1 MNSEL
6 WIKFALL
13 FITFA
18 PQVRAEKIVPNFQ
31 QGVLNNHT
39 ETKSILKRDLTI
51 YEFRNGYELTVGGNN
66 VQPSTNNIAPSGVIK
81 TAGSVSGTATTYVM
95 PELSTKPSYSIV
107 DTGAAFS
114 YYETLETPGIKSMT
128 KIIEE
133 QTIESI
139 SDSTSTFQ

>member
-1 MNSEL
+1 MKSK
-6 WIKFALL
+6 WTKIALL
-13 FITFA
+13 FIIFT

-39 ETKSILKRDLTI
+39 ETKTILKRDLTI
-51 YEFRNGYELTVGGNN
+51 FEFRNGYELTVGGMN
-66 VQPSTNNIAPSGVIK
+66 VKPSTNNIAPSGYVK
-81 TAGSVSGTATTYVM
+81 TAGTVSGTATTYVM
-95 PELSTKPSYSIV
+95 PELSTKPEYSIV
-107 DTGAAFS
+107 NEGASFS

>member
-1 MNSEL
+1 MKLKS
-6 WIKFALL
+6 IKLVLL
-13 FITFA
+13 FITFSSIA
-18 PQVRAEKIVPNFQ
+18 KAEKIVPNFQ

-39 ETKSILKRDLTI
+39 ETKSVIKRDLTVF
-51 YEFRNGYELTVGGNN
+51 EFRNGYELTVGGTN
-66 VQPSTNNIAPSGVIK
+66 VKPSTNNIAPSGFVK
-81 TAGSVSGTATTYVM
+81 TAGTVSGTATTYVM
-95 PELSTKPSYSIV
+95 PDLTTKPQYSIV
-107 DTGAAFS
+107 NEGASFS

>member
-1 MNSEL
+1 MKLKS
-6 WIKFALL
+6 IKLVLL
-13 FITFA
+13 FITFSSIA
-18 PQVRAEKIVPNFQ
+18 KAEKIVPNFQ

-39 ETKSILKRDLTI
+39 ETKSVIKRDLTVF
-51 YEFRNGYELTVGGNN
+51 EFRNGYELTVGGTN
-66 VQPSTNNIAPSGVIK
+66 VKPSTNNIAPSGFVK
-81 TAGSVSGTATTYVM
+81 TAGTLSGTSTTYVM
-95 PELSTKPSYSIV
+95 PDLTTKPQYSIV
-107 DTGAAFS
+107 NDGASFS

>member
-1 MNSEL
+1 MKSWL
-6 WIKFALL
+6 SKLPFLL
-13 FITFA
+13 ITFA
-18 PQVRAEKIVPNFQ
+18 PQVRAEKIIPNFQ

-39 ETKSILKRDLTI
+39 ETKTVLKRDLTI
-51 YEFRNGYELTVGGNN
+51 YEWNTGYSLTVGGAN
-66 VQPSTNNIAPSGVIK
+66 VKPSTNNIAPSGFVK
-81 TAGSVSGTATTYVM
+81 TAGTVSGVATTYVM
-95 PELSTKPSYSIV
+95 PDLSTKPQYSIV
-107 DTGAAFS
+107 NEGAAFS

>member
-1 MNSEL
+1 MKL
-6 WIKFALL
+6 KWTKIAIL
-13 FITFA
+13 FIIFA

-39 ETKSILKRDLTI
+39 ETKTILKRDLTVF
-51 YEFRNGYELTVGGNN
+51 EFRNGYELTVGGVN
-66 VQPSTNNIAPSGVIK
+66 VKPSTSNIAPSGFVK
-81 TAGSVSGTATTYVM
+81 TAGTVSGTATTYVM
-95 PELSTKPSYSIV
+95 PDLTTKPQYSIV
-107 DTGAAFS
+107 NEGASFS
-114 YYETLETPGIKSMT
+114 YYETLETPGVKSMT

>member
-1 MNSEL
+1 MKL
-6 WIKFALL
+6 KWTKIALL

-31 QGVLNNHT
+31 QGVLQNHT
-39 ETKSILKRDLTI
+39 ETKTILKRDLTVF
-51 YEFRNGYELTVGGNN
+51 EFRNGYELTFGGHN
-66 VQPSTNNIAPSGVIK
+66 VKPSTNNIAPSGYVK
-81 TAGSVSGTATTYVM
+81 TAGTVSGTATTYVM
-95 PELSTKPSYSIV
+95 PDLSTKPQYSIV
-107 DTGAAFS
+107 NEGASFS

>member
-1 MNSEL
+1 MKSWL
-6 WIKFALL
+6 SKLPFLL
-13 FITFA
+13 LTFA

-39 ETKSILKRDLTI
+39 ETKSVIKRDLTVF
-51 YEFRNGYELTVGGNN
+51 EFRNGYELTVGGTN
-66 VQPSTNNIAPSGVIK
+66 VKPSTNNIAPSGFVK
-81 TAGSVSGTATTYVM
+81 TPGTVSGTATTYVM
-95 PELSTKPSYSIV
+95 PDLTTKPQYSIV
-107 DTGAAFS
+107 NNGASFS

>member
-1 MNSEL
+1 MRSWL
-6 WIKFALL
+6 SKVAFL

-39 ETKSILKRDLTI
+39 ETKTILKRDLTVF
-51 YEFRNGYELTVGGNN
+51 EFRNGYELTVGGAN
-66 VQPSTNNIAPSGVIK
+66 VKPSTNNIAPSGFIR
-81 TAGSVSGTATTYVM
+81 TPGTVSGTATTYVM
-95 PELSTKPSYSIV
+95 PDLTTKPKYSIV
-107 DTGAAFS
+107 NEGASFS
-114 YYETLETPGIKSMT
+114 YYETLETPGVKSMT

>member
-1 MNSEL
+1 MR
-6 WIKFALL
+6 LL
-13 FITFA
+13 LSKLGLIFITFTSVA
-18 PQVRAEKIVPNFQ
+18 KAEKIVPNFQ

-39 ETKSILKRDLTI
+39 ETKTILKRDLTVF
-51 YEFRNGYELTVGGNN
+51 EFRNGYELTLGGMN
-66 VQPSTNNIAPSGVIK
+66 VKPSKNNIAPSGYVK
-81 TAGSVSGTATTYVM
+81 TAGTVSGTATTYVM
-95 PELSTKPSYSIV
+95 PELSTKPEYSIV
-107 DTGAAFS
+107 NEGASFS

>member
-1 MNSEL
+1 MKL
-6 WIKFALL
+6 KWTKIALL

-39 ETKSILKRDLTI
+39 ETKTVLKRDLTVF
-51 YEFRNGYELTVGGNN
+51 EFRNGYELTVGGMNIK
-66 VQPSTNNIAPSGVIK
+66 PSTNNIAPSGFVK
-81 TAGSVSGTATTYVM
+81 TAGTVSGTATTYVM
-95 PELSTKPSYSIV
+95 PDLTTKPQYSIV
-107 DTGAAFS
+107 NEGASFS
-114 YYETLETPGIKSMT
+114 YYETLETPGIKTMT

>member
-1 MNSEL
+1 MKSK
-6 WIKFALL
+6 WTKIALL

-39 ETKSILKRDLTI
+39 ETKTILKRDLTI
-51 YEFRNGYELTVGGNN
+51 FEFRNGYDLTVGGMNIK
-66 VQPSTNNIAPSGVIK
+66 PSTNNIAPSGFVK
-81 TAGSVSGTATTYVM
+81 TAGTVSGTATTYVM
-95 PELSTKPSYSIV
+95 PNLSTKPQYSIV
-107 DTGAAFS
+107 NEGASFS

>member
-1 MNSEL
+1 MKSK
-6 WIKFALL
+6 WTRIAFL
-13 FITFA
+13 FVIFT

-39 ETKSILKRDLTI
+39 ETKTILKRDLTVF
-51 YEFRNGYELTVGGNN
+51 EFRNGYELTVGGMNIK
-66 VQPSTNNIAPSGVIK
+66 PSTNNIAPSGFVK
-81 TAGSVSGTATTYVM
+81 TAGTVSGTATTYVM
-95 PELSTKPSYSIV
+95 PDLSTKPQYSIV
-107 DTGAAFS
+107 NEGASFS
-114 YYETLETPGIKSMT
+114 YYETLETPGVKSMT

>member
-1 MNSEL
+1 MKL
-6 WIKFALL
+6 KWTKIALL
-13 FITFA
+13 FIIFA

-39 ETKSILKRDLTI
+39 ETKTILKRDLTVF
-51 YEFRNGYELTVGGNN
+51 EFRNGYELTVGGMNIK
-66 VQPSTNNIAPSGVIK
+66 PSTNNIAPSGFVK
-81 TAGSVSGTATTYVM
+81 TAGTVSGTATTYVM
-95 PELSTKPSYSIV
+95 PDLTTKPQYSIV
-107 DTGAAFS
+107 NEGASFS

>member
-1 MNSEL
+1 MKSK
-6 WIKFALL
+6 WTKIALL

-39 ETKSILKRDLTI
+39 ETKTILKRDLTVF
-51 YEFRNGYELTVGGNN
+51 EFRNGYELTVGGVN
-66 VQPSTNNIAPSGVIK
+66 VKPSTNNIAPSGFVK
-81 TAGSVSGTATTYVM
+81 TAGTVSGTATTYVM
-95 PELSTKPSYSIV
+95 PDLSSKPQYSIV
-107 DTGAAFS
+107 NEGASFS

>member
-1 MNSEL
+1 MKL
-6 WIKFALL
+6 KWTKIAFL
-13 FITFA
+13 FVIFA

-39 ETKSILKRDLTI
+39 ETKSVINRDLTI
-51 YEFRNGYELTVGGNN
+51 FEFRTGYSLTVGGSN
-66 VQPSTNNIAPSGVIK
+66 VEPSTDNIAPSGYIQ
-81 TAGSVSGTATTYVM
+81 TAGTVAGTATTYVM
-95 PELSTKPSYSIV
+95 PDLTSKPQYSIV
-107 DTGAAFS
+107 NEGAAFS

-133 QTIESI
+133 QTIESV

>member
-1 MNSEL
+1 MRLLLSKL
-6 WIKFALL
+6 AFL

-39 ETKSILKRDLTI
+39 ETKTILKRDLTVF
-51 YEFRNGYELTVGGNN
+51 EFRNGYELTVGGMNIK
-66 VQPSTNNIAPSGVIK
+66 PSANNIAPSGFIR
-81 TAGSVSGTATTYVM
+81 TPGTVSGVATTYVM
-95 PELSTKPSYSIV
+95 PDLTTKPQYSIV
-107 DTGAAFS
+107 NEGASFS

>member
-1 MNSEL
+1 M
-6 WIKFALL
+6 IKLALL
-13 FITFA
+13 FITFSSIA
-18 PQVRAEKIVPNFQ
+18 KAEKIVPNFQ

-39 ETKSILKRDLTI
+39 ETKSVINRDLTI
-51 YEFRNGYELTVGGNN
+51 YEFRTGYQFSVGGNN
-66 VQPSTNNIAPSGVIK
+66 VKPSTNNIAPSGFVK
-81 TAGSVSGTATTYVM
+81 TPGTVSGVATTYVL

-107 DTGAAFS
+107 DVGASFS

>member
-1 MNSEL
+1 MKSWL
-6 WIKFALL
+6 SKLPFLL
-13 FITFA
+13 ITFA
-18 PQVRAEKIVPNFQ
+18 PQVRAEKIIPNFQ

-39 ETKSILKRDLTI
+39 ETKTILKRDLTVFEFRTG
-51 YEFRNGYELTVGGNN
+51 YEFTTGGSGIK
-66 VQPSTNNIAPSGVIK
+66 PSTTNIAPSGFIK
-81 TAGSVSGTATTYVM
+81 TPGTISGTATTYVM
-95 PELSTKPSYSIV
+95 PDLSTKPAYSIV
-107 DTGAAFS
+107 NEGAAFS

>member
-1 MNSEL
+1 MKSWL
-6 WIKFALL
+6 SKLALL
-13 FITFA
+13 SITFA

-39 ETKSILKRDLTI
+39 ETKSVLKRDLTVF
-51 YEFRNGYELTVGGNN
+51 EFRNGYSLTVGGVN
-66 VQPSTNNIAPSGVIK
+66 VKPSTTNIAPSGFVK
-81 TAGSVSGTATTYVM
+81 TPGTVSGVATTYVM
-95 PELSTKPSYSIV
+95 PNLSTKPQYSIV
-107 DTGAAFS
+107 NEGASFS

>member
-1 MNSEL
+1 MKL
-6 WIKFALL
+6 KWTKIALL
-13 FITFA
+13 FIIFA

-39 ETKSILKRDLTI
+39 ETKTVLKRDLTVF
-51 YEFRNGYELTVGGNN
+51 EFRNGDELTVGGMNIK
-66 VQPSTNNIAPSGVIK
+66 PSTNNIAPSGFVK
-81 TAGSVSGTATTYVM
+81 TAGTVSGTATTYVM
-95 PELSTKPSYSIV
+95 PDLTTKPQYSIV
-107 DTGAAFS
+107 NEGASFS

>member
-1 MNSEL
+1 MKSK
-6 WIKFALL
+6 WTRIAFLL
-13 FITFA
+13 VIFA

-39 ETKSILKRDLTI
+39 ETKSVINRDLTI
-51 YEFRNGYELTVGGNN
+51 YEFRTGYQFSVGGNN
-66 VQPSTNNIAPSGVIK
+66 VKPSTNNIAPSGFVK
-81 TAGSVSGTATTYVM
+81 TPGTVSGVATTYVM

-107 DTGAAFS
+107 DVGASFS

>member
-1 MNSEL
+1 MKSWL
-6 WIKFALL
+6 SKLALL
-13 FITFA
+13 SITFA

-39 ETKSILKRDLTI
+39 ETKSVINRELII
-51 YEFRNGYELTVGGNN
+51 YEFRTGYQFTVGGNN
-66 VQPSTNNIAPSGVIK
+66 VQPSTTNISPSGFIK
-81 TAGSVSGTATTYVM
+81 TQGTVSGTATTYVM
-95 PELSTKPSYSIV
+95 PDLSVKPQYSIV
-107 DTGAAFS
+107 NEGAAFS
-114 YYETLETPGIKSMT
+114 YYETLESPGISSMT

>member
-1 MNSEL
+1 MKSK
-6 WIKFALL
+6 WTKIALL

-39 ETKSILKRDLTI
+39 ETKSVIKRDLTVF
-51 YEFRNGYELTVGGNN
+51 EFRNGYELTVGGMNIK
-66 VQPSTNNIAPSGVIK
+66 PSTNNIAPSGFVK
-81 TAGSVSGTATTYVM
+81 TAGTVSGTATTYVM
-95 PELSTKPSYSIV
+95 PDLTTKPQYSIV
-107 DTGAAFS
+107 NDGASFS

>member
-1 MNSEL
+1 MKL
-6 WIKFALL
+6 KWTKIALL

-39 ETKSILKRDLTI
+39 ETKTVLKRDLTVF
-51 YEFRNGYELTVGGNN
+51 EFRNGYELTVGGMNIK
-66 VQPSTNNIAPSGVIK
+66 PSTNNIAPSGFVK
-81 TAGSVSGTATTYVM
+81 TAGTVSGTATTYVM
-95 PELSTKPSYSIV
+95 PDLTTKPQYSIV
-107 DTGAAFS
+107 NEGASFS

>member
-1 MNSEL
+1 MKSR
-6 WIKFALL
+6 WTKIALL

-39 ETKSILKRDLTI
+39 ETKTVLKRDLTVF
-51 YEFRNGYELTVGGNN
+51 EFRNGYELTVGGMNIK
-66 VQPSTNNIAPSGVIK
+66 PSTNNIAPSGFVK
-81 TAGSVSGTATTYVM
+81 TAGTVSGTATTYVM
-95 PELSTKPSYSIV
+95 PDLTTKPQYSIV
-107 DTGAAFS
+107 NEGASFS

>member
-1 MNSEL
+1 MKSWL
-6 WIKFALL
+6 SKLALL
-13 FITFA
+13 SITFA

-31 QGVLNNHT
+31 QGILNNHT
-39 ETKSILKRDLTI
+39 ETKTVLKRDMTI
-51 YEFRNGYELTVGGNN
+51 YEWNTGYSLTVGGAN
-66 VQPSTNNIAPSGVIK
+66 VKPSTNNIAPSGFVK
-81 TAGSVSGTATTYVM
+81 TPGTVSGVATTYVM
-95 PELSTKPSYSIV
+95 PDLSTKPQYSIV
-107 DTGAAFS
+107 NEGAAFS

>member
-1 MNSEL
+1 MRSWL
-6 WIKFALL
+6 SKVAFL

-39 ETKSILKRDLTI
+39 ETKTILKRDLTVF
-51 YEFRNGYELTVGGNN
+51 EFRNGYELTVGGSN
-66 VQPSTNNIAPSGVIK
+66 VKPSTNNIAPSGFVK
-81 TAGSVSGTATTYVM
+81 TAGTVSGTATTHVM
-95 PELSTKPSYSIV
+95 PDLTTKPQYSIV
-107 DTGAAFS
+107 NEGASFS
-114 YYETLETPGIKSMT
+114 YYETLETPGVKSMT

>member
-1 MNSEL
+1 MKSWL
-6 WIKFALL
+6 SKLALL
-13 FITFA
+13 SITFA

-39 ETKSILKRDLTI
+39 ETKTVLKRDLTI
-51 YEFRNGYELTVGGNN
+51 YEWNTGYSLTVGGAN
-66 VQPSTNNIAPSGVIK
+66 VKPSTNNIAPSGFVK
-81 TAGSVSGTATTYVM
+81 TPGTVSGVATTYVM
-95 PELSTKPSYSIV
+95 PDLSTKPQYSIV
-107 DTGAAFS
+107 NEGAAFS

>member
-1 MNSEL
+1 MKSR
-6 WIKFALL
+6 WTRIALL

-39 ETKSILKRDLTI
+39 ETKTVLKRDLTVF
-51 YEFRNGYELTVGGNN
+51 EFRNGYELTVGGMNIK
-66 VQPSTNNIAPSGVIK
+66 PSTNNIAPSGFVK
-81 TAGSVSGTATTYVM
+81 TAGTVSGTATTYVM
-95 PELSTKPSYSIV
+95 PDLTTKPQYSIV
-107 DTGAAFS
+107 NEGASFS